1 MNPESSASTIGR
13 RAPIAASTPIP
24 TTMSGLIVQK
34 MRSIRNCNDRVRAKG
49 EIHVLH
55 ESFETYVYGLGLKV
69 C

>member
-1 MNPESSASTIGR
+1 
-13 RAPIAASTPIP
+13 
-24 TTMSGLIVQK
+24 MSGLIVQK

-49 EIHVLH
+49 EIRVLH